1 MFLRCHHFY
10 FYFSLRGCL
19 ELFPNF
25 VFEFQIFAF
34 PFYLSNKREF
44 KTVHKKCAVEG
55 S

>member
-1 MFLRCHHFY
+1 MFLGGHH

-25 VFEFQIFAF
+25 VSEFQIFAF
-34 PFYLSNKREF
+34 PFYINNKREL
-44 KTVHKKCAVEG
+44 KAVHTKCAAEG